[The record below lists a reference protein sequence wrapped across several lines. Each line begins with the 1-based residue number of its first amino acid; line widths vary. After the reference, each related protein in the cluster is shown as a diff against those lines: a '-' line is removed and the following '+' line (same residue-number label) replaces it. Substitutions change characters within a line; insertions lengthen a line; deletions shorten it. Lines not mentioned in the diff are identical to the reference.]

1 MKLIDR
7 IMRDICDVM
16 KWQGWPDAPTEAGT
30 WAGDIRIM
38 LTPRC
43 DAVDAV
49 VTAAREYLNDECYDC
64 EFADTMCMTGKT
76 CEHYPMRFAL
86 AALDE
91 VRE

>member
-43 DAVDAV
+43 DAADAV
-49 VTAAREYLNDECYDC
+49 VEACRKHRKPCGPQSRYSHITFIGDMLNDID
-64 EFADTMCMTGKT
+64 D
-76 CEHYPMRFAL
+76 AL

-91 VRE
+91 VRDE

>member
-38 LTPRC
+38 LRPRC

-49 VTAAREYLNDECYDC
+49 VTAAKVLDSRISDMEGPGL
-64 EFADTMCMTGKT
+64 TKL
-76 CEHYPMRFAL
+76 RKAL
-86 AALDE
+86 AALADLSR
-91 VRE
+91 VRGAR